1 MKNLNIS
8 LKEYKQQ
15 NEKRELIFLKGLI
28 NHLNQNH
35 KKIIDIF
42 IKYELDEAVF
52 WDNFFLNKKPELDDI
67 IDYEFHHL
75 REDIAIKI
83 YNLFAN
89 EYSLLNDFENF
100 NPLNQKAKD
109 LHLSYYK
116 DNLYKLEWFMYDKN
130 FDTTIN

>member
-1 MKNLNIS
+1 MENLNIS

-42 IKYELDEAVF
+42 IKYELDESVF

-75 REDIAIKI
+75 REDIYFYLNSFIKECPKKQI
-83 YNLFAN
+83 LGVICT
-89 EYSLLNDFENF
+89 ETL
-100 NPLNQKAKD
+100 KD
-109 LHLSYYK
+109 
-116 DNLYKLEWFMYDKN
+116 DKR
-130 FDTTIN
+130 